1 MPRTRTYYDEL
12 NVARDASP
20 EEIKH
25 AFRKLAQQLHPDRNH
40 AANSSDLMAVV
51 NAAHDVL
58 ADPVKR
64 AAYDASLVRDA
75 QVARQAATQ
84 RRQAGPRNAPQ
95 AAARPQARPSVNPQG
110 KSAKQAKPARRG
122 SRLRWVAVFVVA
134 CGAGAWMGYDRDA
147 GKASIPPS
155 LPVVDD
161 MAILAEAQAK
171 AEAVAEAARVAAA
184 VPVNTPVKIVE
195 PGQPDCVPPLADPM
209 GAPWP
214 IAAGYIAGMPLM
226 RDGGWSEIT
235 VDNTAGEQAVYAKIT
250 DATGKRD
257 FRHAYIPARSRFTFG
272 RMDVGYYQLKYKMLD
287 TGCAYA
293 SSRIRLEETL
303 VGDRIKSSVYKLTL
317 RKLQNRNSQFSN
329 VRSEEF

>member
-1 MPRTRTYYDEL
+1 MPKTRTYYDVL
-12 NVARDASP
+12 NVARDASS

-40 AANSSDLMAVV
+40 AANASDLMAVV

-58 ADPVKR
+58 ANPQKR
-64 AAYDASLVRDA
+64 AAYDASLIQDA
-75 QVARQAATQ
+75 QLARQAATQ
-84 RRQAGPRNAPQ
+84 RRHTGPARATPQ
-95 AAARPQARPSVNPQG
+95 RSG
-110 KSAKQAKPARRG
+110 KSPAQSSSKSQRRSTKPARRG
-122 SRLRWVAVFVVA
+122 GRWRWVAVFVVA
-134 CGAGAWMGYDRDA
+134 CSAGAWMGYDRDA
-147 GKASIPPS
+147 GKAFVAPSAPPQ
-155 LPVVDD
+155 VDD
-161 MAILAEAQAK
+161 QAILAQAQAK
-171 AEAVAEAARVAAA
+171 LAAAAEAKRVAQAPERA
-184 VPVNTPVKIVE
+184 PVKIVE
-195 PGQPDCVPPLADPM
+195 PGQPECVPPVMDPL

-214 IAAGYIAGMPLM
+214 LVAGYIKGMPM
-226 RDGGWSEIT
+226 TRDGGWSEIT
-235 VDNTAGEQAVYAKIT
+235 VDNTGGDQAVYAKIT

-257 FRHAYIPARSRFTFG
+257 YRHAYIPARTRFTFG

>member
-12 NVARDASP
+12 NVARDASSD
-20 EEIKH
+20 EIKH

-40 AANSSDLMAVV
+40 AANASDLMAVV

-64 AAYDASLVRDA
+64 AAYDASLVQQA
-75 QVARQAATQ
+75 QAARQAATQ
-84 RRQAGPRNAPQ
+84 RRQAGPRAAPPSG
-95 AAARPQARPSVNPQG
+95 ARPHARSSTKNQKKPV
-110 KSAKQAKPARRG
+110 KPARRG
-122 SRLRWVAVFVVA
+122 SRLRWVAVFLIA

-147 GKASIPPS
+147 GKAFIPP
-155 LPVVDD
+155 PVVVVDD
-161 MAILAEAQAK
+161 AAILAEAQAK
-171 AEAVAEAARVAAA
+171 AEAAAEAARIAAA
-184 VPVNTPVKIVE
+184 VPVSAPVKIVE
-195 PGQPDCVPPLADPM
+195 PGQPECEPPLVDPM

-214 IAAGYIAGMPLM
+214 LKAGYIAGMPLM

-250 DATGKRD
+250 DASGKRD

-303 VGDRIKSSVYKLTL
+303 VGDRIKSSMYKLTL

>member
-1 MPRTRTYYDEL
+1 MPRTRTFYDEL

-20 EEIKH
+20 EEIKL

-40 AANSSDLMAVV
+40 SANASDLMAVV

-64 AAYDASLVRDA
+64 AAYDASLVQQA

-84 RRQAGPRNAPQ
+84 RRQAGPRTASSS
-95 AAARPQARPSVNPQG
+95 AGRSHARPSA
-110 KSAKQAKPARRG
+110 KSSKQSVKPARRG

-147 GKASIPPS
+147 SKAFIPP
-155 LPVVDD
+155 PVVVVDD
-161 MAILAEAQAK
+161 AAILAEAQAK
-171 AEAVAEAARVAAA
+171 AEAAAEAARMAAA
-184 VPVNTPVKIVE
+184 VPVSAPVKIVE
-195 PGQPDCVPPLADPM
+195 PGQPDCVPPAVDPL

-214 IAAGYIAGMPLM
+214 LAAGYIAGMPLQ

-250 DATGKRD
+250 DASGKRD
-257 FRHAYIPARSRFTFG
+257 FRHAYIPARTRFTFG